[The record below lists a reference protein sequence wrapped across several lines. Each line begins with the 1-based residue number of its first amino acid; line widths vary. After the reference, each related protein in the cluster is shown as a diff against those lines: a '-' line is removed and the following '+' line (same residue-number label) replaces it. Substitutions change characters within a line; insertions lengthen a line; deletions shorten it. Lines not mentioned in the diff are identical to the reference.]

1 MGSVQSFETP
11 KSWGGR
17 PGKIDAP
24 LNKKLS
30 EVKWGE
36 YRLGDLFEI
45 QNTLSFNADQLIFG
59 SDYDYITRTSLN
71 QGILQ
76 ETGFVNKENIN
87 EAGTWSLGL
96 LQMDFFYRRKP
107 WYAGQFIRKIIPKFE
122 ITDSSVLFFTTLL
135 NKQKPKLLSVLV
147 RDVDQTFL
155 NIVIRIPVL
164 ENGNIDFGFISSFI
178 AELEAERIKELEA
191 ERIKELEAYLTV
203 AGLKDYVLNEKEAAT
218 LASFDNVVWNKY
230 KIGDLLEKAELGIK
244 NKAFNKKTDLSA
256 SQDEV
261 HTIPVTNAKFGDNGI
276 MFWAKEDDFE
286 STEMSIDIVQNGAI
300 ATGKVYPQPQR
311 TGVLWDSYLIK
322 PKDFI
327 PTKEILF
334 FLTTAIEKSIREKY
348 SYEYKAYWSKV
359 QDEYIMLPSQSGLPD
374 YDCMATFISAIQKEV
389 IKDVVLFA
397 DRKIG
402 VAKKIVNK

>member
-11 KSWGGR
+11 KRWGGR

-45 QNTLSFNADQLIFG
+45 QNTLSFNADRLTFG
-59 SDYDYITRTSLN
+59 SDFDYITRTSLN

-122 ITDSSVLFFTTLL
+122 ITESSVLFFTTLL
-135 NKQKPKLLSVLV
+135 NKQKPKLLPVLV
-147 RDVDQTFL
+147 RDVDKTFL

-164 ENGNIDFGFISSFI
+164 GNGKIDFDFISSFI

-191 ERIKELEAYLTV
+191 YLAV
-203 AGLKDYVLNEKEAAT
+203 AGLKDYDLNEKEE
-218 LASFDNVVWNKY
+218 LILDSFDKIVWNKF

-244 NKAFNKKTDLSA
+244 NKTFNKKTDLSTV
-256 SQDEV
+256 QDEA
-261 HTIPVTNAKFGDNGI
+261 HPIPVTNAKFGDNGI
-276 MFWAKEDDFE
+276 MFWARKDDFE
-286 STEMSIDIVQNGAI
+286 TISMAIDIIQNGAI
-300 ATGKVYPQPQR
+300 ATGKVYPQPQE
-311 TGVLWDSYLIK
+311 TGVLWDSYLLTLK
-322 PKDFI
+322 EFL

-359 QDEYIMLPSQSGLPD
+359 QDEYIMLPSQNGIPD
-374 YDCMATFISAIQKEV
+374 YECMATFISAIQKEV

-397 DRKIG
+397 NRKIEA
-402 VAKKIVNK
+402 AKEIVNK